1 MVAFTSEELSMIAT
15 ILGKPIMLD
24 FYMSFMC
31 MESFGRGSF
40 ARALIELDAT
50 CGLKDMLVV
59 AIPKSEGSCYRMETI
74 RVAYECKPPRCNECK
89 IFGHS
94 CEYCPKKT
102 STSDSQLKAG
112 KQKDVRDDGFQSV
125 KRKTSKCGNW
135 ESQGKSQGNE
145 FIHSLLKQ
153 QMPKSAY
160 QKKTTSTPVF
170 NVFSALVEDN
180 ENHMDDL
187 VDDTRK
193 KVEAPLKNTPR
204 KTGF

>member
-24 FYMSFMC
+24 FYTSFMC
-31 MESFGRGSF
+31 MESSGRGSF

-59 AIPKSEGSCYRMETI
+59 AIPKSEGSGYRMETI

-94 CEYCPKKT
+94 CKYCPKKT

-112 KQKDVRDDGFQSV
+112 KQKDVQDNGFQSV

-135 ESQGKSQGNE
+135 ESQ
-145 FIHSLLKQ
+145 
-153 QMPKSAY
+153 
-160 QKKTTSTPVF
+160 
-170 NVFSALVEDN
+170 DN
-180 ENHMDDL
+180 ENPMDDL

-193 KVEAPLKNTPR
+193 KVEAPLKKTPR
-204 KTGF
+204 KTGFWTGRKANSLKKSIKEM